1 MLCKLEDL
9 KNKNV
14 VNVRN
19 GTDLGFVDDV
29 VMDTTAAKILSLV
42 IYGKKKF
49 FGIFGREDDILIP
62 WKDIKII
69 GDDVV
74 LINVDC
80 ATYSNNRFKKKN
92 IFKNLF
98 K

>member
-19 GTDLGFVDDV
+19 GIDLGFVDDV
-29 VMDTTAAKILSLV
+29 VLDTIAAKVLSLV

-49 FGIFGREDDILIP
+49 FGIFGREEDILIP

-80 ATYSNNRFKKKN
+80 ATYSNNRLKKRGF
-92 IFKNLF
+92 FKNLF

>member
-9 KNKNV
+9 KNKNI

-29 VMDTTAAKILSLV
+29 VIDTLEAKVISLV
-42 IYGKKKF
+42 VYGKKKF
-49 FGIFGREDDILIP
+49 FGIFGREEDILIP

-80 ATYSNNRFKKKN
+80 ATYSNNYNKKKS
-92 IFKNLF
+92 FLKNLF

>member
-1 MLCKLEDL
+1 MVCKLEDL
-9 KNKNV
+9 KNKSV

-19 GTDLGFVDDV
+19 GANIGFVDDI
-29 VMDTTAAKILSLV
+29 VMDTFSAKILSLV

-49 FGIFGREDDILIP
+49 FGILGREDDVLVS
-62 WKDIKII
+62 WEDINII

-74 LINVDC
+74 LVNMDY
-80 ATYSNNRFKKKN
+80 TPYRYNQFKRKKFFN
-92 IFKNLF
+92 SLF